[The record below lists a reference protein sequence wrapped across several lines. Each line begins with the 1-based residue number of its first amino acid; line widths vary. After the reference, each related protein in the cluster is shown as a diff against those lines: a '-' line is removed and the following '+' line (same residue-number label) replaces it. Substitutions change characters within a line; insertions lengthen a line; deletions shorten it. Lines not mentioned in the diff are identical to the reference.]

1 MRKIDEK
8 KLLII
13 TLGIINALENK
24 ALSVDESG
32 AYIFRPA
39 IIEELKTKHCNTRI
53 IILLEKCL
61 LIEDYISIIPSKLD
75 DYLMEIKKEAV
86 ELLASYEELTNDDW
100 GMLFKTFST
109 DVVELF
115 SVRGNVINNII
126 VSNNQ
131 ISIIFETR
139 KKIVFKGFV
148 NAEKEAIVVKKEKW
162 DDDYQIMLSKFIDFV
177 HGSEGILRLEDAMVF
192 NNRVAMNVEIF
203 FADSNVR
210 EHYDII
216 VYSRD
221 CFCNW
226 M

>member
-39 IIEELKTKHCNTRI
+39 IIEELKANHCNTRI

-115 SVRGNVINNII
+115 SVRGNVIDNII
-126 VSNNQ
+126 VDKNQ
-131 ISIIFETR
+131 ISIFFEIE

-148 NAEKEAIVVKKEKW
+148 NAEKEAIVVKKEQR
-162 DDDYQIMLSKFIDFV
+162 DANNQIMLSKFIDFV
-177 HGSEGILRLEDAMVF
+177 HGSEGILRLEDAMVY
-192 NNRVAMNVEIF
+192 NNRVVMNVEIF
-203 FADSNVR
+203 FAVSNVR